1 MDLINL
7 LNEIG
12 GPQKCCIKII
22 EKNKSTKKTNLGFGE
37 LERKKTNFGCSTKKT
52 NLGFG

>member
-22 EKNKSTKKTNLGFGE
+22 EKNKSTKKQ
-37 LERKKTNFGCSTKKT
+37 EREKAIREKAI
-52 NLGFG
+52 